1 MPCNTDACGACG
13 ACSACGYAAQL
24 LLSQPELQI
33 LEQLRICPFLPVAR
47 RADTME
53 PHCREEGMPPET
65 TLALQLL
72 ERKGLIRLDYDRPL
86 GNCDYSAYSGL
97 PVRGY
102 MSLTARG
109 QDVLDT
115 LEIQGY
121 ITEEQESG
129 Y

>member
-1 MPCNTDACGACG
+1 MPCHSDSCGSCG
-13 ACSACGYAAQL
+13 GCGSCSQGAQL

-53 PHCREEGMPPET
+53 PHCREEEMPPET
-65 TLALQLL
+65 TVALQLL
-72 ERKGLIRLDYDRPL
+72 ERKHLIRLDYDRPL
-86 GNCDYSAYSGL
+86 RNFDYESYRGL
-97 PVRGY
+97 PVHGY

-109 QDVLDT
+109 QEVLDT

-121 ITEEQESG
+121 TPED
-129 Y
+129 